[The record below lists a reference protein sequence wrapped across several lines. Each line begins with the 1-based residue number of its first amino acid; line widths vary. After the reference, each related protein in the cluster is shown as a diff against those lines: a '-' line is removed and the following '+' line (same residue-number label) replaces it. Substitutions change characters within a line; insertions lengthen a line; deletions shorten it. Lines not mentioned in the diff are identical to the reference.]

1 MTALFQVNVLG
12 LSAASSATPRPAR
25 CTSCRS
31 MPPMPDASPTELAV
45 VVSLHQ
51 SSITRQVSLL
61 EDAGFV
67 TVAVNPRD
75 RRSCRITLTEA
86 GRAELARLYQI
97 GVGRFADLR
106 GGLGCGGGARFHPS
120 AHEVRRL
127 RKAAAL
133 VGHGRPGTGRAGRAG
148 FTGVS
153 RVSSLSTAQK
163 ASLARGSLKRGVRL
177 RTRRGELLTQG
188 VSND

>member
-1 MTALFQVNVLG
+1 MTSSERPDQDDVERLVTALFQVNAG
-12 LSAASSATPRPAR
+12 LEHGKQRNAQASALYLLQVIAA
-25 CTSCRS
+25 
-31 MPPMPDASPTELAV
+31 MPEASPTELAA

-97 GVGRFADLR
+97 GMSRFATFVADWD
-106 GGLGCGGGARFHPS
+106 AE
-120 AHEVRRL
+120 EVRAFTRL
-127 RKAAAL
+127 LIKFEASKAEVARREQEAQGGQASPAPPGSPASPQRRK
-133 VGHGRPGTGRAGRAG
+133 RRWQGTP
-148 FTGVS
+148 
-153 RVSSLSTAQK
+153 
-163 ASLARGSLKRGVRL
+163 
-177 RTRRGELLTQG
+177 
-188 VSND
+188 

>member
-1 MTALFQVNVLG
+1 MTPDERPTQADVEQLVTALFQVNAG
-12 LSAASSATPRPAR
+12 LERGKQRNAQASALYLLQVIAT
-25 CTSCRS
+25 
-31 MPPMPDASPTELAV
+31 MPDASPTELAV

-97 GVGRFADLR
+97 GMGRFATFVADWD
-106 GGLGCGGGARFHPS
+106 AE
-120 AHEVRRL
+120 EVRAFTHLLMKFEASKAEVARREQEEQGEQASPAPPGSPASPQR
-127 RKAAAL
+127 RK
-133 VGHGRPGTGRAGRAG
+133 
-148 FTGVS
+148 
-153 RVSSLSTAQK
+153 
-163 ASLARGSLKRGVRL
+163 
-177 RTRRGELLTQG
+177 RRWQEAP
-188 VSND
+188 